1 MNRKAS
7 HDYLLEAKF
16 EAGLVLKGWEVKGIR
31 AGKVQLSE
39 SHVIVRRGEIYLLN
53 AHISPTPNIS
63 THVVPDESRT
73 RKLLLNKREI
83 EKLIGS
89 VQQQGYTIV
98 PLAMYWKSNRVKV
111 EIALAKGK
119 KVHDKRA
126 ASKDRD
132 WARQKERI
140 MKKSS

>member
-7 HDYLLEAKF
+7 HDYLLEAKY
-16 EAGLVLKGWEVKGIR
+16 EAGLVLQGWEVKGIR

-53 AHISPTPNIS
+53 AHISPTKNIS
-63 THVVPDESRT
+63 THVVPHEART

-98 PLAMYWKSNRVKV
+98 PLSMYWKSNRVKV

-140 MKKSS
+140 MKKNS